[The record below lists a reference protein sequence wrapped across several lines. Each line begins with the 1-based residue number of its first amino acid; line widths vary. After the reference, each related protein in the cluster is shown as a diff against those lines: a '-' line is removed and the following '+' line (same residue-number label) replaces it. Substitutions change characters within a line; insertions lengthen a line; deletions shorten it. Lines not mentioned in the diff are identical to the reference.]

1 VLRSITATLASAV
14 ELLQRSMD
22 EISVP
27 AAVLHVQK
35 EQDVLLSW
43 HGGQAQD
50 TEAVFSIASITK
62 PLVCLAAARMVE
74 NGEFD
79 LDDPVSKYFP
89 EFGKAGKGRV
99 TLRHL
104 FTHSSGLPDFLPN
117 NNLLRRNQAPLSEY
131 FRETCAVPLKFRP
144 GTDCSYQS
152 MGILALSMVMQEVR
166 QTSTCEILEEEI
178 VRPAS
183 LRATSLVW
191 SDEFVH
197 KFCKPTPTEDVE
209 GSWVWNTSY
218 WRNLGAPWGGAF
230 STAPDIAKILEVLL
244 QDGLCDGKRILQ
256 SHTVRTVL
264 SNHTVLFPDMSQVA
278 ARRFGWGLGWSIVK
292 SGRELHGGSGNFGAL
307 TPIGAFGHSGAT
319 GTICW
324 ADPKT
329 GFSMVLLTNGKM
341 PHVRQ
346 VLRRCCD
353 IISELGRTPRT
364 IPR

>member
-1 VLRSITATLASAV
+1 
-14 ELLQRSMD
+14 MD
-22 EISVP
+22 EMTVP

-35 EQDVLLSW
+35 HQDVLLSW

-50 TEAVFSIASITK
+50 ADAVFSIASITK
-62 PLVCLAAARMVE
+62 PLVCLAAARMLE
-74 NGEFD
+74 HGEIG
-79 LDDPVSKYFP
+79 LDDPVVRYFP
-89 EFGKAGKGRV
+89 EFGKAGKERV

-104 FTHSSGLPDFLPN
+104 FTHSSGLPDFLPT
-117 NNLLRRNQAPLSEY
+117 NNLLRKNKAPLSEY
-131 FRETCAVPLKFRP
+131 FRETCAVPLKFSP
-144 GTDCSYQS
+144 GTDSSYQS
-152 MGILALSMVMQEVR
+152 MGILTLSKVMEKVR

-191 SDEFVH
+191 SDEFAG
-197 KFCKPTPTEDVE
+197 KLCKPIPTEDVE

-244 QDGLCDGKRILQ
+244 QDGLCDGRRILQ

-264 SNHTVLFPDMSQVA
+264 LNHTALLPDMSPVT

-341 PHVRQ
+341 PHVRRI
-346 VLRRCCD
+346 LRRCCD

-364 IPR
+364 ITS

>member
-1 VLRSITATLASAV
+1 MLRSTTATIASAV
-14 ELLQRSMD
+14 DLLQRSMD
-22 EISVP
+22 EMTVP

-35 EQDVLLSW
+35 DQDVLLSW

-62 PLVCLAAARMVE
+62 PLVCLAAARMLE
-74 NGEFD
+74 HGEIG
-79 LDDPVSKYFP
+79 LDDPVSRYFP
-89 EFGKAGKGRV
+89 EFGKAGKERV

-104 FTHSSGLPDFLPN
+104 FTHSSGLPDFLPT
-117 NNLLRRNQAPLSEY
+117 NNLLRKNKAPLSEY
-131 FRETCAVPLKFRP
+131 FRETCAVPLKFSP
-144 GTDCSYQS
+144 GTDSSYQS
-152 MGILALSMVMQEVR
+152 MGILTLSKVMEKVR

-191 SDEFVH
+191 SDEFAG
-197 KFCKPTPTEDVE
+197 KLCKPIPTEDVE

-218 WRNLGAPWGGAF
+218 WRNLGAPGGGAF

-244 QDGLCDGKRILQ
+244 QDGLCDGRRILQ

-264 SNHTVLFPDMSQVA
+264 LNHTALLPDMSPVT

-307 TPIGAFGHSGAT
+307 TPIGALGPAFRGDWHY
-319 GTICW
+319 
-324 ADPKT
+324 
-329 GFSMVLLTNGKM
+329 LLG
-341 PHVRQ
+341 
-346 VLRRCCD
+346 
-353 IISELGRTPRT
+353 
-364 IPR
+364 